1 MMYIIVG
8 GRVFCFSVEEPWVL
22 EPLAMLF
29 DAVLVISGDDEMTLS
44 IGMGAI
50 STAEN
55 VRVGV
60 NASGSEKG
68 VAGDG

>member
-1 MMYIIVG
+1 
-8 GRVFCFSVEEPWVL
+8 
-22 EPLAMLF
+22 MLF
-29 DAVLVISGDDEMTLS
+29 DAVLVTSGNDEMTLS
-44 IGMGAI
+44 IGVGAI